1 MREVVANTDIRR
13 VKGVYANSRL
23 GWAPSLTSLAF
34 ILPVA
39 LLYWQ
44 LGGPS
49 VLLTDPNT
57 GVHVRAG
64 DWIVAHRTIPRRDLF
79 SFALAGRQWC
89 DWEWLSDLVFA
100 LLHRWGGL
108 PAIAA
113 FSLALL
119 CLTSI
124 IVYRT
129 ARLHAGAAV
138 AFSVTYLIMA
148 ATTIHWLARPHFPFS
163 PRHRR

>member
-1 MREVVANTDIRR
+1 M
-13 VKGVYANSRL
+13 
-23 GWAPSLTSLAF
+23 
-34 ILPVA
+34 
-39 LLYWQ
+39 
-44 LGGPS
+44 
-49 VLLTDPNT
+49 LTDPNT

-64 DWIVAHRTIPRRDLF
+64 DWIVAHRAVPRQDLF
-79 SFALAGRQWC
+79 SFALAGRHWC

-119 CLTSI
+119 CLISI

-129 ARLHAGAAV
+129 PPRRGGGCV
-138 AFSVTYLIMA
+138 FSDVLDHGCYDYP
-148 ATTIHWLARPHFPFS
+148 LARAPALVHVATGG
-163 PRHRR
+163 RVLLGD